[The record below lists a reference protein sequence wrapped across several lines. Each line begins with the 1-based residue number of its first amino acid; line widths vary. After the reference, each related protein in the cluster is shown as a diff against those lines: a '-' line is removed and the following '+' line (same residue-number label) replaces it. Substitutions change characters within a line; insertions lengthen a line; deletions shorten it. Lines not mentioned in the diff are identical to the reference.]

1 MGTYV
6 KGRQVNIRFV
16 EGAKEMK
23 NMMQKR
29 WMFVGALMAF
39 GLFLTFPGKVQA
51 AKKPLVISFVHRDN
65 ITGAKEMD
73 VDALSSAT
81 VYSGP
86 TGEKKSTIEVI
97 RDTLVEGKKAKK
109 YAIRVKDTYSPN
121 YNTTVSRADDEID
134 KNTPLKLKKP
144 KVNLDPYKT
153 IYLCTPIWHVSLPQP
168 VKVFL
173 EANDFTGKTIYVF
186 GTHLGSGFGQN
197 VALVRNL
204 CPGAKVKQGKTY
216 LGDASN
222 ASVKK
227 SVKKWLKKH

>member
-1 MGTYV
+1 MKTTAKKAWMLGGTLL
-6 KGRQVNIRFV
+6 
-16 EGAKEMK
+16 
-23 NMMQKR
+23 
-29 WMFVGALMAF
+29 AL
-39 GLFLTFPGKVQA
+39 GVFLVLSSPVQA
-51 AKKPLVISFVHRDN
+51 AKKSLVISFVHRDN
-65 ITGAKEMD
+65 ITGAKEME

-97 RDTLVEGKKAKK
+97 RDTLAEGKNAKK
-109 YAIRVKDTYSPN
+109 YAIRVKDTYSPD
-121 YNTTVSRADDEID
+121 YNATVRRADEEID
-134 KNTPLKLKKP
+134 IGTALALKKP
-144 KVNLDPYKT
+144 KLNLDKYKT

-173 EANDFTGKTIYVF
+173 ESNDFAGKTIYVF
-186 GTHLGSGFGQN
+186 GAHLGSGFGRN
-197 VALVRNL
+197 VELVRSL